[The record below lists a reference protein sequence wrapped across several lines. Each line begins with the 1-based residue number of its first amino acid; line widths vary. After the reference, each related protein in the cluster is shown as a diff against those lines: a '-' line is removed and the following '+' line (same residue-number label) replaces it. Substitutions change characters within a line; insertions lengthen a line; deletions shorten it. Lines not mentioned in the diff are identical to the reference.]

1 MLGLQLIY
9 VSKRAPRKLAVLKKN
24 IEINELRWTLGN
36 TLVHSRRKGCLI
48 HVFCDHSTG
57 GKTPLSENYPFH
69 KESVSWK
76 ILTSTV
82 QAFGK
87 GWTGKCC
94 CISWKKSIQMF
105 SLPVP
110 IIISLFLIL
119 LISLIPPILKLHTI
133 VNSNE
138 IQLHQND
145 AIILV
150 LNQSTMAKSYY
161 GVSKKI
167 SIFHNYDSCAL
178 KTLDRWLPC
187 TVMQSC
193 T

>member
-87 GWTGKCC
+87 GLTGKCC

-161 GVSKKI
+161 GVSKKNINI
-167 SIFHNYDSCAL
+167 S
-178 KTLDRWLPC
+178 
-187 TVMQSC
+187 
-193 T
+193 

>member
-9 VSKRAPRKLAVLKKN
+9 VSKRAPRKLAVLKKP

-119 LISLIPPILKLHTI
+119 LISLIPPILKLFTI

>member
-1 MLGLQLIY
+1 M
-9 VSKRAPRKLAVLKKN
+9 LKKN
-24 IEINELRWTLGN
+24 IEINELLWTLGN

-48 HVFCDHSTG
+48 HVFCGHSTG

-94 CISWKKSIQMF
+94 CISWKKSSQMF

>member
-57 GKTPLSENYPFH
+57 GKTPLSEIYPFH

>member
-110 IIISLFLIL
+110 IVISLFLIL